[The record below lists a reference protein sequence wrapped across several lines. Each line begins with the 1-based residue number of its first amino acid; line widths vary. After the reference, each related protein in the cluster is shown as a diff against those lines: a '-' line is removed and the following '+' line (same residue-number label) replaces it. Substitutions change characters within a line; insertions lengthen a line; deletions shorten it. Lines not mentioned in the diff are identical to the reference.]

1 MCDVTFAS
9 VDAVLEH
16 LVNAHPSTTLASFV
30 ASSRDHPQLVH
41 HDYVYTYSKNNGR
54 KHYWACERRRPH
66 PCRARAVTYG
76 QTMNDVTSIVI
87 SASKHDHPPSSSK
100 VRLARALHRMRV
112 LAVETDDTPLAIRQQ
127 LFATVDADVAK
138 LLPSED
144 SMRKAIARKRQKAVV
159 KVKDKAKGADS
170 SPACVKDTGRK
181 PEGKLTK
188 L

>member
-1 MCDVTFAS
+1 M
-9 VDAVLEH
+9 
-16 LVNAHPSTTLASFV
+16 
-30 ASSRDHPQLVH
+30 
-41 HDYVYTYSKNNGR
+41 
-54 KHYWACERRRPH
+54 
-66 PCRARAVTYG
+66 
-76 QTMNDVTSIVI
+76 
-87 SASKHDHPPSSSK
+87 
-100 VRLARALHRMRV
+100 RL

-159 KVKDKAKGADS
+159 KVKDKANDTDAA
-170 SPACVKDTGRK
+170 PACVQDTGCK